1 MATKFED
8 RISSLVGEMTMRDGT
23 ETPDAGRK
31 TGDDSAK
38 RPYQKPAIVE
48 EQRYETSA
56 LLACGSGT
64 PETCGPTAQS
74 V

>member
-8 RISSLVGEMTMRDGT
+8 ERSSLVGEMTMRDGT

-31 TGDDSAK
+31 TGDEAAK

-48 EQRYETSA
+48 EVQYETSA
-56 LLACGSGT
+56 LLACGKAWPS
-64 PETCGPTAQS
+64 CGPVARS
-74 V
+74 D